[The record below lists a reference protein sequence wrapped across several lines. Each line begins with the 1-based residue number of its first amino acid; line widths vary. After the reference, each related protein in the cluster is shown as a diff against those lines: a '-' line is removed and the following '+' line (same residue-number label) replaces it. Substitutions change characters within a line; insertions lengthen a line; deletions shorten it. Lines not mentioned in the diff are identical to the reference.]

1 MSSMSSLEF
10 NQHASKARI
19 LAENEPVFILDRG
32 EASHV
37 LLSIGEY
44 RKLAGHG
51 SRHFVTS
58 STDTDLQSDPSDPSD
73 SDFRTVEFD

>member
-1 MSSMSSLEF
+1 MSSLEF
-10 NQHASKARI
+10 KQDTGKARM

-44 RKLAGHG
+44 RKLAGRATG
-51 SRHFVTS
+51 
-58 STDTDLQSDPSDPSD
+58 PSDDSAKGTDMDFSPSKMGEG
-73 SDFRTVEFD
+73 DFRTVEFD

>member
-10 NQHASKARI
+10 NQDAGKARL

-32 EASHV
+32 SASHV

-44 RKLAGHG
+44 RKLAGHTQRP
-51 SRHFVTS
+51 SDVLARDAELDF
-58 STDTDLQSDPSDPSD
+58 DPSKTNDG
-73 SDFRTVEFD
+73 DFRTVEFD

>member
-10 NQHASKARI
+10 NQHASRAKI

-51 SRHFVTS
+51 PRLSDAH
-58 STDTDLQSDPSDPSD
+58 STDADSNIDISDGSDG
-73 SDFRTVEFD
+73 DFRTVEFD